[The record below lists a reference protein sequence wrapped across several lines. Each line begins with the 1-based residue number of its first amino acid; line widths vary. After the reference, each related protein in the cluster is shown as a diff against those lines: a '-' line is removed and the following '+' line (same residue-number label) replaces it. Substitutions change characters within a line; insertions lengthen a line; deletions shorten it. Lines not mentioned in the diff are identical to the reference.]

1 MSEGDHEFT
10 AEIWRHDGPA
20 AWHFISLPDELADGL
35 RAAYAHR
42 QKAFGSL
49 PVRAQIGATTWETSI
64 FFDRKRETYLLP
76 VKAKVRDAE
85 DLEDGDEVKL
95 RLTPLNL

>member
-1 MSEGDHEFT
+1 MSDAVHQFN

-20 AWHFISLPDELADGL
+20 AWHFVSLPDELADEL

-49 PVRAQIGATTWETSI
+49 PVRATIGQTEWETSI

-76 VKAKVRDAE
+76 VKAAVRRSEA
-85 DLEDGDEVKL
+85 LEDGDCAQL
-95 RLTPLNL
+95 RILPAI